1 MQRGSAPAPDPQGR
15 YGEIFDRGYSH
26 YTGQRLG
33 RQHARRALVGY
44 SVKRAMGIK
53 KSWTAKVIPMF
64 LYIAVAMPVIISLG
78 IRAFLPS
85 AEILDYGQF
94 FGFVFILQGIFA
106 ATVAPEMLCPDRH
119 EHVLSLYFSRSL
131 KRLDYILSKVAATAL
146 LMTTMSL
153 VPAAIL
159 WLGRQLLDDHPL
171 SAMKNNIDD
180 LGKVILAGL
189 LISFYIGSVS
199 LMIASF
205 TGRKSIAVAVI
216 IILVAISTSL
226 AFALATA
233 LDFDWS
239 RYLVFISPVSTVE
252 GMALTLFNQTEGV
265 ESFADRGFLPFWN
278 YAVAM
283 IGTITIA
290 VAIMLWRYLPDE

>member
-1 MQRGSAPAPDPQGR
+1 MQRGSAPAPEPQGR

-119 EHVLSLYFSRSL
+119 EHVLSL
-131 KRLDYILSKVAATAL
+131 
-146 LMTTMSL
+146 
-153 VPAAIL
+153 
-159 WLGRQLLDDHPL
+159 
-171 SAMKNNIDD
+171 
-180 LGKVILAGL
+180 
-189 LISFYIGSVS
+189 
-199 LMIASF
+199 
-205 TGRKSIAVAVI
+205 
-216 IILVAISTSL
+216 
-226 AFALATA
+226 
-233 LDFDWS
+233 
-239 RYLVFISPVSTVE
+239 
-252 GMALTLFNQTEGV
+252 
-265 ESFADRGFLPFWN
+265 
-278 YAVAM
+278 
-283 IGTITIA
+283 
-290 VAIMLWRYLPDE
+290 